1 MARPRRKAP
10 VLKNYAPDIQDQYT
24 QRIDECQRVLEHL
37 EQCPAWEVI
46 SRDLE
51 LHKKYI
57 DDNWQNIPDGDIK
70 LRELRV
76 TKMAYMHLLNLK
88 ESYKIDLDNA
98 QKELHKLQHPT
109 TTINKDYDGE

>member
-1 MARPRRKAP
+1 M
-10 VLKNYAPDIQDQYT
+10 LKNYAPDLQDQYT

-57 DDNWQNIPDGDIK
+57 DDNWQNIPEGDIK

-88 ESYKIDLDNA
+88 ESYNLDLQNA
-98 QKELHKLQHPT
+98 QKELYKLQNPDKV
-109 TTINKDYDGE
+109 INKDYDA